1 MSNKPENK
9 SQVNNY
15 FIDNYLNQLRK
26 RLENVKNPNFK
37 DNLFVLLYLLNVFKY
52 ILLLSVKFDYETR
65 ILLYDISLFLGGVEK
80 YNKIIILLIN
90 VLGLSLSKMFY
101 LTQSKELMEWTQ
113 LFEMIRG
120 NVPSL
125 KLGFEQKERQVV
137 DKFRNIALN
146 VYKILNLSLLIYGQ
160 YNS

>member
-1 MSNKPENK
+1 MSNEPQNK

-15 FIDNYLNQLRK
+15 FIDNYLNQLRE
-26 RLENVKNPNFK
+26 RLENVKKNNFK
-37 DNLFVLLYLLNVFKY
+37 DYLFILLYLFNVFKY

-65 ILLYDISLFLGGVEK
+65 ILLYDMSLFFGGVEK

-90 VLGLSLSKMFY
+90 IVGLSLSKMFY
-101 LTQSKELMEWTQ
+101 FTHSKELMEWTQ

-125 KLGFEQKERQVV
+125 KLGFEPKEKPVV

-146 VYKILNLSLLIYGQ
+146 VYKMLNLSLLIYG
-160 YNS
+160 

>member
-37 DNLFVLLYLLNVFKY
+37 DYLLVLLYLFNVFKY

-65 ILLYDISLFLGGVEK
+65 ILLYDTSLFLGGVEK
-80 YNKIIILLIN
+80 YNKIIILLIC
-90 VLGLSLSKMFY
+90 
-101 LTQSKELMEWTQ
+101 
-113 LFEMIRG
+113 
-120 NVPSL
+120 
-125 KLGFEQKERQVV
+125 
-137 DKFRNIALN
+137 
-146 VYKILNLSLLIYGQ
+146 
-160 YNS
+160 

>member
-9 SQVNNY
+9 SPVNNY
-15 FIDNYLNQLRK
+15 FIDNYLNQLRA
-26 RLENVKNPNFK
+26 RLETVKNPNFK
-37 DNLFVLLYLLNVFKY
+37 DYLFVFLYMFNILKY

-65 ILLYDISLFLGGVEK
+65 ILLYDASLFLGGVEK

-90 VLGLSLSKMFY
+90 VMGLSITKMFY
-101 LTQSKELMEWTQ
+101 FTQSKELMEWTQ

-125 KLGFEQKERQVV
+125 KLGFEPHEKPVV
-137 DKFRNIALN
+137 DKFRNIAFN
-146 VYKILNLSLLIYGQ
+146 IYKILNISFWIFG
-160 YNS
+160 

>member
-1 MSNKPENK
+1 MSNEPQNK

-26 RLENVKNPNFK
+26 RLENFKNPNFK
-37 DNLFVLLYLLNVFKY
+37 DYLFVLLYLFNVFKY

-65 ILLYDISLFLGGVEK
+65 ILLYDVSLFMDGIEK

-90 VLGLSLSKMFY
+90 VFGLSLSKMFSF
-101 LTQSKELMEWTQ
+101 TQSKELMEWTQ

-125 KLGFEQKERQVV
+125 ELGFEPKERRVV

-146 VYKILNLSLLIYGQ
+146 AYKILDISLLIYG
-160 YNS
+160 

>member
-1 MSNKPENK
+1 MSNKPQNK

-15 FIDNYLNQLRK
+15 LIDDYLNQLRK

-37 DNLFVLLYLLNVFKY
+37 DYLFVFLYLFNVFKY

-65 ILLYDISLFLGGVEK
+65 ILLYDMSLFLGGVEK

-90 VLGLSLSKMFY
+90 VMGLSLSQLFY
-101 LTQSKELMEWTQ
+101 LTQSKELMDWTK

-125 KLGFEQKERQVV
+125 KLGFEPKERQVV
-137 DKFRNIALN
+137 EKFRNIAFN
-146 VYKILNLSLLIYGQ
+146 VYKILNISILIYG
-160 YNS
+160 

>member
-9 SQVNNY
+9 SPVNNY
-15 FIDNYLNQLRK
+15 FVDNYLNQLRA
-26 RLENVKNPNFK
+26 RLEAIRNPNFK
-37 DNLFVLLYLLNVFKY
+37 DYLFVLIYLLNVFKC

-65 ILLYDISLFLGGVEK
+65 ILLYDMSLFLGGVEK

-90 VLGLSLSKMFY
+90 VFGLRLSIMFDF
-101 LTQSKELMEWTQ
+101 TQSKESMEWTQ

-120 NVPSL
+120 NIPSL
-125 KLGFEQKERQVV
+125 KLGFEPKERQVV

-160 YNS
+160 CNS

>member
-1 MSNKPENK
+1 MSDKPQNK

-15 FIDNYLNQLRK
+15 FIDNYLNHLRK

-37 DNLFVLLYLLNVFKY
+37 DYLFVLLNLFNVFKY
-52 ILLLSVKFDYETR
+52 ILLLSLKFDYETR
-65 ILLYDISLFLGGVEK
+65 ILLYDMSLFVGGVEK
-80 YNKIIILLIN
+80 YTKIILLLGN
-90 VLGLSLSKMFY
+90 VFGLSLSKMFSF
-101 LTQSKELMEWTQ
+101 TQSKELMEWTQ

-125 KLGFEQKERQVV
+125 KLGFESKEKPVV

-146 VYKILNLSLLIYGQ
+146 VYKILNLSLLMFG
-160 YNS
+160 

>member
-9 SQVNNY
+9 SPVNNY
-15 FIDNYLNQLRK
+15 FVDNYLNQLRA
-26 RLENVKNPNFK
+26 RLEAIRNPNFK
-37 DNLFVLLYLLNVFKY
+37 DYLFVLIYLLNVFKY

-65 ILLYDISLFLGGVEK
+65 ILLYDMSLFLGGVEK

-90 VLGLSLSKMFY
+90 VMGLSLSQLFY
-101 LTQSKELMEWTQ
+101 LTQSKELMDWTK

-125 KLGFEQKERQVV
+125 KLGFEPKERQVV
-137 DKFRNIALN
+137 EKFRDIALN
-146 VYKILNLSLLIYGQ
+146 VYKILNISILIYG
-160 YNS
+160 

>member
-9 SQVNNY
+9 SPVNNY

-26 RLENVKNPNFK
+26 RLENVKNHNF
-37 DNLFVLLYLLNVFKY
+37 NEYLFVLLYLFNVFKY

-65 ILLYDISLFLGGVEK
+65 ILLYDASLFLGGVEK

-90 VLGLSLSKMFY
+90 IVGLSLSKMFY
-101 LTQSKELMEWTQ
+101 FTHSKELMEWTQ

-125 KLGFEQKERQVV
+125 KLGFEPKEKPVV

-146 VYKILNLSLLIYGQ
+146 VYKMLNLSLLIYG
-160 YNS
+160 

>member
-1 MSNKPENK
+1 MSNKPQNK

-15 FIDNYLNQLRK
+15 FIDDYLNQLRK

-37 DNLFVLLYLLNVFKY
+37 DYLFVFLYLFNVFKY

-65 ILLYDISLFLGGVEK
+65 ILLYDMSLFLGGVEK

-90 VLGLSLSKMFY
+90 VMGLSLSQLFY
-101 LTQSKELMEWTQ
+101 LTQSKELMDWTK

-125 KLGFEQKERQVV
+125 KLGFEPKERQVV
-137 DKFRNIALN
+137 EKFRDIALN
-146 VYKILNLSLLIYGQ
+146 VYKILNISILIYG
-160 YNS
+160 

>member
-1 MSNKPENK
+1 MSNEPQNE

-15 FIDNYLNQLRK
+15 FVDNYLNQLRK
-26 RLENVKNPNFK
+26 RLENVKNHNLK
-37 DNLFVLLYLLNVFKY
+37 GYLFVLLYLFNVFKY

-65 ILLYDISLFLGGVEK
+65 ILLCDISLFLGGVEK

-90 VLGLSLSKMFY
+90 VMGLSISKMFSF
-101 LTQSKELMEWTQ
+101 TQSKELMEWTQ

-125 KLGFEQKERQVV
+125 ELGFEPKEKPVV

-146 VYKILNLSLLIYGQ
+146 VYKILNISLLIYG
-160 YNS
+160 